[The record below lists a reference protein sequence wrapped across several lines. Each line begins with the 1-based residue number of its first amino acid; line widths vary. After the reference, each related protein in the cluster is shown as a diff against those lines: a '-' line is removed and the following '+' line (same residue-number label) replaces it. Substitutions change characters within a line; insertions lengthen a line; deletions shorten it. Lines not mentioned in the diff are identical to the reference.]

1 MLYQFSNY
9 FNEIFKEYLTK
20 ILEDKKLIIYILIGM
35 IIVYF
40 MYNIFTT
47 TIKYPFVIILGIII
61 GKKIKDY
68 FDK

>member
-9 FNEIFKEYLTK
+9 FNEMFKEYLTK

-47 TIKYPFVIILGIII
+47 TIKYPIVIILGIII